1 MARLDK
7 TVTIVRLDWAV
18 ICSLYGRSRR
28 DNIVTLGM
36 IMLSMHGRF
45 NRTVTMVNLD
55 KTGYRQ
61 DCVVEQAWTV

>member
-45 NRTVTMVNLD
+45 KQDGNY
-55 KTGYRQ
+55 GESRQ
-61 DCVVEQAWTV
+61 DRL

>member
-36 IMLSMHGRF
+36 IMLSMHGQF
-45 NRTVTMVNLD
+45 KQDGNY
-55 KTGYRQ
+55 GESRQ
-61 DCVVEQAWTV
+61 DRL